1 LKRVFNNALALPGF
15 SAFSWLDLLI
25 HMKLRSDD
33 IKKGITKAPHRAL
46 LKALGLGDR
55 ELGLP
60 FIGVANSFNEIIPGH
75 LHLRSVTEAVKSG
88 IWAAGGVPFEFGAIG
103 VCDGLA
109 MNHEGMRFSL
119 ASREL
124 IADEIEVMARAHAFD
139 GLALVP
145 SCDKVVP
152 GMMMGA
158 LRVDIPA
165 IIVSGGPM
173 LAGDLDGQKIDLH
186 NVFEAV
192 GGALTGRISEE
203 EVTRMENCACPGCG
217 SCAGLFTA
225 NSMNCLTEALGL
237 ALPGNGTIP
246 AVHAERIRLA
256 RETGRRAVELVLE
269 GLTPRSIVDTRAIIN
284 ALAVDSSMGC
294 STNTALHIAAIAHE
308 AQIGF
313 SLAEVNEITART
325 PHLCSLS
332 PAGKHHMEDLHRA
345 GGVQALMKTLLDA
358 GKLDGSAR
366 AVSGSDLAGQLA
378 GAAVTDAEV
387 IRSID
392 NAYHPTGGL
401 AALFGNL
408 APNGSVVKES
418 AVLPEM
424 LRLKGPALVFE
435 SEQEVEEALEQGKIK
450 PGCVIVIRY
459 QGPRGGPGMP
469 EMLTP
474 TAAIAGAGLDHAVA
488 LITDGRFSGA
498 TRGASIGH
506 VSPEAFEGGPIA
518 LIRDGDEI
526 EIDIPGRTLNLL
538 IDEEEMAARAAQ
550 WKPRPAR
557 YQTGFLSRYVK
568 LVSGAETGAVTG

>member
-1 LKRVFNNALALPGF
+1 
-15 SAFSWLDLLI
+15 
-25 HMKLRSDD
+25 MKSDD
-33 IKKGITKAPHRAL
+33 IKKGITRAPHRSL
-46 LKALGLGDR
+46 LRALGLGDR

-75 LHLRSVTEAVKSG
+75 LHLRSVTEAVKQG
-88 IWAAGGVPFEFGAIG
+88 IWAAGGVPFEFGGIG

-124 IADEIEVMARAHAFD
+124 VADEIEVMARAHAFD

-152 GMMMGA
+152 GMIMAA
-158 LRVDIPA
+158 LRVNIPA
-165 IIVSGGPM
+165 IVVSGGPM
-173 LAGDLDGQKIDLH
+173 LAGDFDGQKIDLH

-192 GGALTGRISEE
+192 GAALTGKISEE
-203 EVTRMENCACPGCG
+203 EVMRMESCACPGCG

-246 AVHAERIRLA
+246 AVQAARIRLA
-256 RETGRRAVELVLE
+256 RETGRRAVELALE
-269 GLTPRSIVDTRAIIN
+269 GLKPRDIVDSRAVIN

-308 AQIGF
+308 AQVGF

-332 PAGKHHMEDLHRA
+332 PAGVHHMEDLDRA

-358 GKLDGSAR
+358 GKLDGSALT
-366 AVSGSDLAGQLA
+366 VSGRKLVDQLA
-378 GAAVTDAEV
+378 GARVADPAV

-424 LRLKGPALVFE
+424 LRLRGPALVFE
-435 SEQEVEEALEQGKIK
+435 SEQEVEDALEEGKIK
-450 PGCVIVIRY
+450 PGCVVVIRY
-459 QGPRGGPGMP
+459 QGPKGGPGMP

-474 TAAIAGAGLDHAVA
+474 TAAIAGAGLDHSVA

-506 VSPEAFEGGPIA
+506 VSPEAFDGGPIA
-518 LIRDGDEI
+518 LVREGDEI
-526 EIDIPGRTLNLL
+526 EIDIPGRTLNLMVDDKEL
-538 IDEEEMAARAAQ
+538 AARAAV
-550 WKPRPAR
+550 WEPREPR

-568 LVSGAETGAVTG
+568 LVHGAERGAVVE

>member
-1 LKRVFNNALALPGF
+1 
-15 SAFSWLDLLI
+15 
-25 HMKLRSDD
+25 MELRSDD
-33 IKKGITKAPHRAL
+33 ITKGIIRAPHRSL
-46 LKALGLGDR
+46 LKALGLSDR
-55 ELGLP
+55 EMGLP
-60 FIGVANSFNEIIPGH
+60 FIGVANSFNEVIPGH
-75 LHLRSVTEAVKSG
+75 MHLRSVTEAVKEG
-88 IWAAGGVPFEFGAIG
+88 IWAAGGVPFEFGGIG

-119 ASREL
+119 ASREI
-124 IADEIEVMARAHAFD
+124 IADEIEVMAMAHAFD

-158 LRVDIPA
+158 LRVNIPA
-165 IIVSGGPM
+165 IVVSGGPM
-173 LAGDLDGQKIDLH
+173 LAGDLDGTKVDLH

-192 GGALTGRISEE
+192 GAALTGKMSEAE
-203 EVTRMENCACPGCG
+203 LTRLEDCACPGCG

-246 AVHAERIRLA
+246 AVHAARIRHA
-256 RETGRRAVELVLE
+256 RETGRRAVELALE
-269 GLTPRSIVDTRAIIN
+269 GLRPRDIVDTRAVIN

-308 AQIGF
+308 AGVGF

-332 PAGKHHMEDLHRA
+332 PAGVHHMEDLYRA

-358 GKLDGSAR
+358 GKLDGSAMT
-366 AVSGSDLAGQLA
+366 VSGQSLNDQLA
-378 GAAVTDAEV
+378 SARVADTGV

-392 NAYHPTGGL
+392 NAYHETGGL

-408 APNGSVVKES
+408 APNGAVVKES
-418 AVLPEM
+418 AVSPEM
-424 LRLKGPALVFE
+424 LKLRGPAIVFE
-435 SEQEVEEALEQGKIK
+435 SEQEVEEALEAGKIVA
-450 PGCVIVIRY
+450 GSVVVIRY
-459 QGPRGGPGMP
+459 QGPKGGPGMP

-506 VSPEAFEGGPIA
+506 VSPEAFDGGPIA

-538 IDEEEMAARAAQ
+538 VDEEELAARTAAWQ
-550 WKPRPAR
+550 PREPR

-568 LVSGAETGAVTG
+568 LVNGAERGAVVE

>member
-1 LKRVFNNALALPGF
+1 
-15 SAFSWLDLLI
+15 
-25 HMKLRSDD
+25 MKSDD
-33 IKKGITKAPHRAL
+33 IKKGITRAPHRSL
-46 LKALGLGDR
+46 LRALGLGDR

-60 FIGVANSFNEIIPGH
+60 FIGVANSFNEVIPGH
-75 LHLRSVTEAVKSG
+75 LHLRSVTEAVKQG
-88 IWAAGGVPFEFGAIG
+88 IWAAGGVPFEFGGIG

-124 IADEIEVMARAHAFD
+124 VADEIEVMARAHAFD

-145 SCDKVVP
+145 GCDKVVP
-152 GMMMGA
+152 GMMMAA
-158 LRVDIPA
+158 LRVNIPA
-165 IIVSGGPM
+165 IVVSGGPM
-173 LAGDLDGQKIDLH
+173 LAGDLNGQKIDLH

-192 GGALTGRISEE
+192 GAALMGKISEE
-203 EVTRMENCACPGCG
+203 EVLRMESCACPGCG

-246 AVHAERIRLA
+246 AVQAARIRLA
-256 RETGRRAVELVLE
+256 RETGRRAVELALD
-269 GLTPRSIVDTRAIIN
+269 GLKPRDIVDSRAVTN

-308 AQIGF
+308 AQVAF

-332 PAGKHHMEDLHRA
+332 PAGVHHMEDLDRA

-358 GKLDGSAR
+358 GKLDGSA
-366 AVSGSDLAGQLA
+366 ATVSGRKLVEQLA
-378 GAAVTDAEV
+378 NVRVADPAV

-401 AALFGNL
+401 AVLFGNL

-424 LRLKGPALVFE
+424 LRLRGPALLFE
-435 SEQEVEEALEQGKIK
+435 SEQEVEDALEEGKIK
-450 PGCVIVIRY
+450 PGCVVVIRY
-459 QGPRGGPGMP
+459 QGPKGGPGMP
-469 EMLTP
+469 EMLAL
-474 TAAIAGAGLDHAVA
+474 TAAIAGAGLDHSVA

-506 VSPEAFEGGPIA
+506 VSPEAFDGGPIA
-518 LIRDGDEI
+518 LVREGDEI
-526 EIDIPGRTLNLL
+526 EIDIPGRTLNLMVDDDDL
-538 IDEEEMAARAAQ
+538 AARAAA
-550 WKPRPAR
+550 WEPREPR

-568 LVSGAETGAVTG
+568 LVHGAERGAVVE

>member
-1 LKRVFNNALALPGF
+1 
-15 SAFSWLDLLI
+15 
-25 HMKLRSDD
+25 MKSDD
-33 IKKGITKAPHRAL
+33 IKKGITRAPHRSL
-46 LKALGLGDR
+46 LRALGLGDR

-75 LHLRSVTEAVKSG
+75 LHLRSVTEAVKQG
-88 IWAAGGVPFEFGAIG
+88 IWAAGGVPFEFGGIG

-124 IADEIEVMARAHAFD
+124 VADEIEVMARAHAFD

-152 GMMMGA
+152 GMIMAA
-158 LRVDIPA
+158 LRVNIPA
-165 IIVSGGPM
+165 IVVSGGPM
-173 LAGDLDGQKIDLH
+173 LAGDFDGQKIDLH

-192 GGALTGRISEE
+192 GAALTGKISEE
-203 EVTRMENCACPGCG
+203 EVMRMESCACPGCG

-246 AVHAERIRLA
+246 AVQAARIRLA
-256 RETGRRAVELVLE
+256 RETGRRAVELTLE
-269 GLTPRSIVDTRAIIN
+269 GLKPRDIVDSRAVIN

-308 AQIGF
+308 AQVGF

-332 PAGKHHMEDLHRA
+332 PAGVHHMEDLDRA

-358 GKLDGSAR
+358 GKLDGSALT
-366 AVSGSDLAGQLA
+366 VSGRKLVDQLA
-378 GAAVTDAEV
+378 GARVADPAV

-424 LRLKGPALVFE
+424 LRLRGPALVFE
-435 SEQEVEEALEQGKIK
+435 SEQEVEDALEEGKIK
-450 PGCVIVIRY
+450 PGCVVVIRY
-459 QGPRGGPGMP
+459 QGPKGGPGMP

-474 TAAIAGAGLDHAVA
+474 TAAIAGAGLDHSVA

-506 VSPEAFEGGPIA
+506 VSPEAFDGGPIA
-518 LIRDGDEI
+518 LVREGDEI
-526 EIDIPGRTLNLL
+526 EIDIPGRTLNLMVDDKEL
-538 IDEEEMAARAAQ
+538 AARAAV
-550 WKPRPAR
+550 WEPREPR

-568 LVSGAETGAVTG
+568 LVHGAERGAVVE

>member
-1 LKRVFNNALALPGF
+1 
-15 SAFSWLDLLI
+15 
-25 HMKLRSDD
+25 MKSDD
-33 IKKGITKAPHRAL
+33 IKKGITRAPHRSL
-46 LKALGLGDR
+46 LRALGLGDR

-60 FIGVANSFNEIIPGH
+60 FIGVANSFNEVIPGH
-75 LHLRSVTEAVKSG
+75 LHLRSVTEAVKQG
-88 IWAAGGVPFEFGAIG
+88 IWAAGGVPFEFGGIG

-145 SCDKVVP
+145 GCDKVVP
-152 GMMMGA
+152 GMMMAA
-158 LRVDIPA
+158 LRVNIPA
-165 IIVSGGPM
+165 IVVSGGPM

-192 GGALTGRISEE
+192 GAALMGKISEE
-203 EVTRMENCACPGCG
+203 EVLRMESCACPGCG

-246 AVHAERIRLA
+246 AVQAARIRLA
-256 RETGRRAVELVLE
+256 RETGRRAVELALD
-269 GLTPRSIVDTRAIIN
+269 GLKPRDIVDSRAVTN

-308 AQIGF
+308 AQVAF

-332 PAGKHHMEDLHRA
+332 PAGVHHMEDLDRA

-358 GKLDGSAR
+358 GKLDGSA
-366 AVSGSDLAGQLA
+366 ATVSGRKLVEQLA
-378 GAAVTDAEV
+378 GARVADPAV

-401 AALFGNL
+401 AVLFGNL

-424 LRLKGPALVFE
+424 LRLRGPALLFE
-435 SEQEVEEALEQGKIK
+435 SEQEVEDALEEGKIK
-450 PGCVIVIRY
+450 PGCVVVIRY
-459 QGPRGGPGMP
+459 QGPKGGPGMP
-469 EMLTP
+469 EMLAL
-474 TAAIAGAGLDHAVA
+474 TAAIAGAGLDHSVA

-506 VSPEAFEGGPIA
+506 VSPEAFDGGPIA
-518 LIRDGDEI
+518 LVREGDEI
-526 EIDIPGRTLNLL
+526 EIDIPGRTLNLMVDD
-538 IDEEEMAARAAQ
+538 DELAARAAA
-550 WKPRPAR
+550 WEPREPR

-568 LVSGAETGAVTG
+568 LVHGAERGAVVE

>member
-1 LKRVFNNALALPGF
+1 
-15 SAFSWLDLLI
+15 
-25 HMKLRSDD
+25 MKSDD
-33 IKKGITKAPHRAL
+33 IKKGITRAPHRSL
-46 LKALGLGDR
+46 LRALGLGDR

-75 LHLRSVTEAVKSG
+75 LHLRSVTEAVKQG
-88 IWAAGGVPFEFGAIG
+88 IWAAGGVPFEFGGIG

-124 IADEIEVMARAHAFD
+124 VADEIEVMARAHAFD

-152 GMMMGA
+152 GMIMAA
-158 LRVDIPA
+158 LRVNIPA
-165 IIVSGGPM
+165 IVVSGGPM
-173 LAGDLDGQKIDLH
+173 LAGDFDGQKIDLH

-192 GGALTGRISEE
+192 GAALTGKISEE
-203 EVTRMENCACPGCG
+203 EVMRMESCACPGCG

-246 AVHAERIRLA
+246 AVQAARSRLA
-256 RETGRRAVELVLE
+256 RETGRRAVELTLE
-269 GLTPRSIVDTRAIIN
+269 GLKPRDIVDSRAVIN

-308 AQIGF
+308 AQVGF
-313 SLAEVNEITART
+313 SLAGVNEITART

-332 PAGKHHMEDLHRA
+332 PAGVHHMEDLHRA

-358 GKLDGSAR
+358 GKLDGSA
-366 AVSGSDLAGQLA
+366 ATVSGRKLDEQLA
-378 GAAVTDAEV
+378 NARVADTAV

-424 LRLKGPALVFE
+424 LRLRGPALVFE
-435 SEQEVEEALEQGKIK
+435 SEQEVEDALEEGKIK
-450 PGCVIVIRY
+450 PGCVVVIRY
-459 QGPRGGPGMP
+459 QGPKGGPGMP

-474 TAAIAGAGLDHAVA
+474 TAAIAGAGLDHSVA

-506 VSPEAFEGGPIA
+506 VSPEAFDGGPIA
-518 LIRDGDEI
+518 LARDGDEI
-526 EIDIPGRTLNLL
+526 EIDIPGRTLNLMVD
-538 IDEEEMAARAAQ
+538 DEELAARAAA
-550 WKPRPAR
+550 WEPREPR

-568 LVSGAETGAVTG
+568 LVHGAESGAVTG

>member
-1 LKRVFNNALALPGF
+1 MVLP
-15 SAFSWLDLLI
+15 
-25 HMKLRSDD
+25 SDD
-33 IKKGITKAPHRAL
+33 IKKGITRAPHRSL
-46 LKALGLGDR
+46 LRALGLGDR
-55 ELGLP
+55 EMELP

-75 LHLRSVTEAVKSG
+75 VHLRSVTNAVKQG
-88 IWAAGGVPFEFGAIG
+88 IWAAGGVPFEFGGIG

-145 SCDKVVP
+145 NCDKIIP

-158 LRVDIPA
+158 LRVNIPA
-165 IIVSGGPM
+165 IVVSGGPM
-173 LAGDLDGQKIDLH
+173 LAGDLDGEKVDLH

-192 GGALTGRISEE
+192 GAALTGKIGAE
-203 EVTRMENCACPGCG
+203 EVARMEECACPGCG

-246 AVHAERIRLA
+246 AVHAARISLA
-256 RETGRRAVELVLE
+256 REAGRRAVELVKE
-269 GLTPRSIVDTRAIIN
+269 GLKPRDIITGTAIRN

-294 STNTALHIAAIAHE
+294 STNTALHLAAIAHE
-308 AQIGF
+308 AGVGF
-313 SLAEVNEITART
+313 DLAEVNTITAAT

-332 PAGKHHMEDLHRA
+332 PAGVHHMEDLNRA
-345 GGVQALMKTLLDA
+345 GGVQALMRTLLDA
-358 GKLDGSAR
+358 GKIDGSAA
-366 AVSGSDLAGQLA
+366 AVSGRTIAEQV
-378 GAAVTDAEV
+378 AAARVRDTDV
-387 IRSID
+387 IHSID

-424 LRLKGPALVFE
+424 LRHKGPALVFE
-435 SEQEVEEALEQGKIK
+435 SEQELVDAIEQGKIVA
-450 PGCVIVIRY
+450 GSVIVIRY
-459 QGPRGGPGMP
+459 QGPKGGPGMP

-474 TAAIAGAGLDHAVA
+474 TAAIAGAGLDREVA
-488 LITDGRFSGA
+488 LLTDGRFSGA

-506 VSPEAFEGGPIA
+506 VAPEAFDGGPVA
-518 LIRDGDEI
+518 LVRDGDEI
-526 EIDIPGRTLNLL
+526 EIDIPGRILNMLVSE
-538 IDEEEMAARAAQ
+538 DELKSRAAA
-550 WKPRPAR
+550 WEPREPR
-557 YQTGFLSRYVK
+557 YQSGFLSRYVK
-568 LVSGAETGAVTG
+568 LVHGADRGAVTG

>member
-1 LKRVFNNALALPGF
+1 MA
-15 SAFSWLDLLI
+15 
-25 HMKLRSDD
+25 LRSDD
-33 IKKGITKAPHRAL
+33 ITKGIARAPHRAL
-46 LKALGLGDR
+46 LKALGLSNR
-55 ELGLP
+55 EMGLP
-60 FIGVANSFNEIIPGH
+60 FIGVANSFNEVIPGH
-75 LHLRSVTEAVKSG
+75 LHLRSVTEAVKQG
-88 IWAAGGVPFEFGAIG
+88 IWAAGGVPFEFGGIG

-119 ASREL
+119 ASRE
-124 IADEIEVMARAHAFD
+124 IVADEIEVMARAHAFD

-145 SCDKVVP
+145 SCDKIVP

-158 LRVDIPA
+158 LRVNIPA
-165 IIVSGGPM
+165 IVVSGGPM
-173 LAGDLDGQKIDLH
+173 LAGDLDGAKVDLH

-192 GGALTGRISEE
+192 GAALTGKMSEE
-203 EVTRMENCACPGCG
+203 EVVRLEDCACPGCG

-246 AVHAERIRLA
+246 AVHAARIRHA
-256 RETGRRAVELVLE
+256 RETGRRAVELALE
-269 GLTPRSIVDTRAIIN
+269 GLKPRDIVDTRAVIN

-308 AQIGF
+308 AGVGF

-332 PAGKHHMEDLHRA
+332 PAGVHHMEDLYRA
-345 GGVQALMKTLLDA
+345 GGVQALMKILFDA
-358 GKLDGSAR
+358 GKLDGSAKT
-366 AVSGSDLAGQLA
+366 VSGYSLIDQLA
-378 GAAVTDAEV
+378 GARVADTSV

-392 NAYHPTGGL
+392 DAYHQTGGL

-408 APNGSVVKES
+408 APNGAVVKES
-418 AVLPEM
+418 AVSPEM
-424 LRLKGPALVFE
+424 LKLRGPAIVFE
-435 SEQEVEEALEQGKIK
+435 SEQGVEEALEAGKITA
-450 PGCVIVIRY
+450 GSVVVIRY
-459 QGPRGGPGMP
+459 QGPKGGPGMP

-506 VSPEAFEGGPIA
+506 VSPEAFNGGPIA

-538 IDEEEMAARAAQ
+538 VDEEELAARRAAWQ
-550 WKPRPAR
+550 PREPR

-568 LVSGAETGAVTG
+568 LVNGAERGAVVE

>member
-1 LKRVFNNALALPGF
+1 
-15 SAFSWLDLLI
+15 
-25 HMKLRSDD
+25 MKSDD
-33 IKKGITKAPHRAL
+33 IKKGITRAPHRSL
-46 LKALGLGDR
+46 LRALGLGDR

-75 LHLRSVTEAVKSG
+75 LHLRSVTEAVKQG
-88 IWAAGGVPFEFGAIG
+88 IWAAGGVPFEFGGIG

-124 IADEIEVMARAHAFD
+124 VADEIEVMARAHAFD

-152 GMMMGA
+152 GMIMAA
-158 LRVDIPA
+158 LRVNIPA
-165 IIVSGGPM
+165 IVVSGGPM
-173 LAGDLDGQKIDLH
+173 LAGDFDGQKIDLH

-192 GGALTGRISEE
+192 GAALTGKISEE
-203 EVTRMENCACPGCG
+203 EVMRMESCACPGCG

-246 AVHAERIRLA
+246 AVQAARIRLA
-256 RETGRRAVELVLE
+256 RETGRRAVELTLE
-269 GLTPRSIVDTRAIIN
+269 GLKPRDIVDSRAVIN

-308 AQIGF
+308 AQVGF
-313 SLAEVNEITART
+313 SLAGVNEITART

-332 PAGKHHMEDLHRA
+332 PAGVHHMEDLHRA

-358 GKLDGSAR
+358 GKLDGSA
-366 AVSGSDLAGQLA
+366 ATVSGRKLDEQLA
-378 GAAVTDAEV
+378 NACVADTAV

-424 LRLKGPALVFE
+424 LRLRGPALVFE
-435 SEQEVEEALEQGKIK
+435 SEQEVEDALEEGKIK
-450 PGCVIVIRY
+450 PGCVVVIRY
-459 QGPRGGPGMP
+459 QGPKGGPGMP

-474 TAAIAGAGLDHAVA
+474 TAAIAGAGLDHSVA

-506 VSPEAFEGGPIA
+506 VSPEAFDGGPIA
-518 LIRDGDEI
+518 LARDGDEI
-526 EIDIPGRTLNLL
+526 EIDIPGRTLNLMVD
-538 IDEEEMAARAAQ
+538 DEELAARAAA
-550 WKPRPAR
+550 WEPREPR

-568 LVSGAETGAVTG
+568 LVHGAESGAVTG

>member
-1 LKRVFNNALALPGF
+1 MA
-15 SAFSWLDLLI
+15 
-25 HMKLRSDD
+25 LRSDD
-33 IKKGITKAPHRAL
+33 ITQGITRAPHRSL

-55 ELGLP
+55 ELALP
-60 FIGVANSFNEIIPGH
+60 FIGVANSFNEVIPGH
-75 LHLRSVTEAVKSG
+75 LHLRSVTEAVKQG
-88 IWAAGGVPFEFGAIG
+88 IWAAGGVPFEFGGIG

-119 ASREL
+119 ASREI

-145 SCDKVVP
+145 NCDKVVP

-158 LRVDIPA
+158 LRVNIPA
-165 IIVSGGPM
+165 IVVSGGPM
-173 LAGDLDGQKIDLH
+173 LAGDLDGAKVDLH

-192 GGALTGRISEE
+192 GAALTGKMSEE
-203 EVTRMENCACPGCG
+203 EVIRMEDCACPGCG

-246 AVHAERIRLA
+246 AVHAARIRHA
-256 RETGRRAVELVLE
+256 RETGRRAVELALE
-269 GLTPRSIVDTRAIIN
+269 GLKPRDIVDSRAVIN

-308 AQIGF
+308 AGVGF
-313 SLAEVNEITART
+313 SLAEVNVITART

-332 PAGKHHMEDLHRA
+332 PAGVHHMEDLHRA

-358 GKLDGSAR
+358 GKLDGSAMT
-366 AVSGSDLAGQLA
+366 VSGRTLADQLV
-378 GAAVTDAEV
+378 GARVTDAAV

-392 NAYHPTGGL
+392 DAYHQTGGL

-424 LRLKGPALVFE
+424 LKLRGPAIVFE
-435 SEQEVEEALEQGKIK
+435 SEQEVVEALEQGKIT
-450 PGCVIVIRY
+450 PGSVVVIRY
-459 QGPRGGPGMP
+459 QGPKGGPGMP

-506 VSPEAFEGGPIA
+506 VSPEAFDGGPIA

-538 IDEEEMAARAAQ
+538 VDEEELTTRAAA
-550 WKPRPAR
+550 WKPREPR

-568 LVSGAETGAVTG
+568 LVNGAERGAIVE